1 MKHETILLSI
11 GGSLVVPDGV
21 DTQFLKNL
29 RVLVAKHIRNGKRFA
44 VSVGGG
50 STCRIY
56 QDAARAVISK
66 TPQEE
71 LDWIGIRT
79 TELNAYLV
87 KVIMGTLAHREV
99 ISNPT
104 AKIRIQKPLVIVAG
118 WKPGCSTDMDA
129 VLLAQNLG
137 IKRIANLTN
146 IDFVYDK
153 DPRLNADAKPLS
165 DISWSAFRSILPAKW
180 KPGLHSPF
188 DPVASKLAQKL
199 GLTVAIMNGNNFH
212 NLNKYIVGKPF
223 IGTMIHPSTTL

>member
-1 MKHETILLSI
+1 MKSETILLSV

-21 DTQFLKNL
+21 DIAFLKNL
-29 RVLVAKHIRNGKRFA
+29 RLLVARHIRNGKRFA

-50 STCRIY
+50 STCRTY
-56 QDAARAVISK
+56 QDAARAVMPK
-66 TPQEE
+66 TSQLE
-71 LDWIGIRT
+71 LDWIGIRS

-87 KVIMGTLAHREV
+87 KVIMDELAHHEV

-104 AKIRIQKPLVIVAG
+104 KKIRLDKPVAVVAG
-118 WKPGCSTDMDA
+118 WKPGCSTDMDT
-129 VLLAQNLG
+129 VLLAKNLG

-153 DPRLNADAKPLS
+153 DPRIHTDAKPLR
-165 DISWSAFRSILPAKW
+165 DITWKAFRAILPPQW

-199 GLTVAIMNGNNFH
+199 GLTVAIMNGNDFA
-212 NLNKYIVGKPF
+212 NLNKYITGKPF
-223 IGTMIHPSTTL
+223 VGTVIHS